1 MPSALGS
8 PHDTQVPVQA
18 VLQQYPSTQ
27 LPLWH
32 CTPHPQASPM
42 FLPRVPSSLVQ
53 AAGWSAL
60 APSDRTSVATSVAT
74 SFDRSAPPSRVGVLV
89 FEQANPN
96 PITSPDH
103 TSKTLAADRRC

>member
-8 PHDTQVPVQA
+8 PQDTHVPVQA

-32 CTPHPQASPM
+32 CTPHPQASPT

-53 AAGWSAL
+53 AAGWSAG
-60 APSDRTSVATSVAT
+60 APSDRESVAPSVA
-74 SFDRSAPPSRVGVLV
+74 RSTPPSRAGVLV
-89 FEQANPN
+89 FEQANPS
-96 PITSPDH
+96 PTTSPDH